1 MKPSLALIFRFN
13 LISIIKR
20 EITSHLN
27 RGTNHQIP
35 FDLMSDGEMKMK
47 MSFLSSYYTSS

>member
-20 EITSHLN
+20 EIKSHLN
-27 RGTNHQIP
+27 RATNQQIP
-35 FDLMSDGEMKMK
+35 FDLMSDGEMEDKDVI
-47 MSFLSSYYTSS
+47 